1 MRFWLTTSSL
11 LLAALCACLFALA
24 TPAPVQA
31 DPLEAALGSL
41 RGALAT
47 SDQVGDYY
55 WLEHEGMAVKLAP
68 APLPAQKGLALLATE
83 ARANRSSVALWRLD
97 TRGLAALAQFLRA
110 SVQGQRDFR
119 AATANSVELSGK
131 QTDFTLSNG
140 IRGLFVEFSWGQS
153 QYALVVSA
161 PGGVGDSLPD
171 RADEVLSQMVA
182 LVPAEEGLVAPLL
195 VEGAFAG
202 RLKGYT
208 RRGRRLELRATRGWV
223 SASLL
228 AVSGSEFATRD
239 ALQFELEQRLKAQ
252 GLRRTGGDT
261 PINAYGVES
270 YCGQYFVQGHITR
283 ILYAKLGEDYLV
295 AVFHGSE
302 SSRELLESESMN
314 FGKSL
319 RPTSLPRKAAAPR
332 RALTQAGGMEI
343 SAWQDGAT
351 LCWGALFE
359 RPWRESGVRFEARLS
374 ANGKTIATAAGD
386 VASSLE
392 LNPLGQEGTR
402 KISLPSDARGEALFE
417 LKVGGSSASMRVVLR

>member
-11 LLAALCACLFALA
+11 LLAALGACLLALA
-24 TPAPVQA
+24 SPAPALA
-31 DPLEAALGSL
+31 DRLEAALGSL
-41 RGALAT
+41 HGALAAT
-47 SDQVGDYY
+47 DKVGDFY
-55 WLEHEGMAVKLAP
+55 WFEQEGMAVKLAP
-68 APLPAQKGLALLATE
+68 APLPAQKGLALMASE
-83 ARANRSSVALWRLD
+83 ARANRASVALWRLD
-97 TRGLAALAQFLRA
+97 ARGLAALVQFLRA
-110 SVQGQRDFR
+110 TVQGQRDFR
-119 AATANSVELSGK
+119 AATANNVDLLGK

-140 IRGLFVEFSWGQS
+140 VRGLFAEFSLGKS

-171 RADEVLSQMVA
+171 RADEVLSQIYA

-195 VEGAFAG
+195 LEGAYTG
-202 RLKGYT
+202 RLAQYT
-208 RRGRRLELRATRGWV
+208 RRGQRLELRATKGWV

-228 AVSGSEFATRD
+228 TVSGSEFATRD

-261 PINAYGVES
+261 PANGYGVES
-270 YCGQYFVQGHITR
+270 YCGQYFAQGHITR
-283 ILYAKLGEDYLV
+283 ILYAKLGEAYLV

-319 RPTSLPRKAAAPR
+319 RPTGLPRKSAAPR
-332 RALTQAGGMEI
+332 RALAQAGSMEI

-351 LCWGALFE
+351 LCFGALFE
-359 RPWRESGVRFEARLS
+359 NPWRESGVRFEARLS

-386 VASSLE
+386 VASSVD
-392 LNPLGQEGTR
+392 LNPLGQVGTR
-402 KISLPSDARGEALFE
+402 KISLPPDAKGEALFE
-417 LKVGGSSASMRVVLR
+417 LKVGSSSASMRVLLR